1 MKFYKILAALF
12 ALLMLFSISTFAQD
26 EEMTMEQWE
35 QEMAALQTKKAQLTT
50 ELTAC
55 NNDVNSLKAQYQGMK
70 TYDEAMNDLYALVG
84 TDKDGVDAFRNQ
96 VNALE
101 SKINRKEGPKADRQA
116 ELDALKRNKISAL
129 PEFFDKVHNQ
139 LQKKLDAWT
148 EEAPKTNTYTVVKGD
163 CLWNIAKKRDIYDNA
178 FAWPVIY
185 KANRDQIKNPDLIYP
200 KQVFKIPE
208 LTTDEKAKYEKMRK
222 NYKPAPPPQN

>member
-12 ALLMLFSISTFAQD
+12 ALLMLFSISSFAQ

-50 ELTAC
+50 ELNGC
-55 NNDVNSLKAQYQGMK
+55 NNDVNSKKAQFQGMK
-70 TYDEAMNDLYALVG
+70 TVDEAMDELYALVDS
-84 TDKDGVDAFRNQ
+84 DKEGVDAFRNQ

-101 SKINRKEGPKADRQA
+101 SKINRKEAPKADRQA
-116 ELDALKRNKISAL
+116 ELDALKKDKRSAL

-139 LQKKLDAWT
+139 LQKKLDAWI
-148 EEAPKTNTYTVVKGD
+148 EEAPKANTYTVVKGD
-163 CLWNIAKKRDIYDNA
+163 CLWNIAKKKDIYDNA

-208 LTTDEKAKYEKMRK
+208 LTADEKAKYEKMRK
-222 NYKPAPPPQN
+222 NYKPAPPSQN